1 MTASSIMISSALVTG
16 CSRASATGA
25 RCSGRPGPIT
35 TWVTRSS
42 ASSQASARPAIEVPR
57 PAAMASSRPSASKV
71 RSVTNSWYGSG
82 RWVIR
87 EPAGYAAPRW
97 YLPVSQPPASGLK
110 AR

>member
-1 MTASSIMISSALVTG
+1 MSARSASVTG
-16 CSRASATGA
+16 CRSASAAGV

-42 ASSQASARPAIEVPR
+42 ASSQPSASPASEVPR
-57 PAAMASSRPSASKV
+57 DAAIASSRSSASKV
-71 RSVTNSWYGSG
+71 APVTRSWYGSG

-87 EPAGYAAPRW
+87 DPAGYAAPRR
-97 YLPVSQPPASGLK
+97 YFPVSQPPASGPN